1 MNTEQLYEIF
11 LQHPTVT
18 TDSRHCPEGSI
29 FFALRGESFD
39 GNTFAAA
46 ALAAGC
52 AYAVV
57 DEHEYATDPRCLL
70 VSDVLET
77 LQQLAALHRRKWGHT
92 ILQITGT
99 NGKTTTKELIA
110 AVLGQKYRVLY
121 TEGNQNNHIG
131 VPLTLL
137 RLRQEHEVAVIETG
151 ANHPGEIAAL
161 CRIVQPDCGLVTNVG
176 RAHLQGFGSFEGV
189 KRTKGELYDYLKSHN
204 GLVFINA
211 FDDHLRI
218 MAEDRGLNRMIP
230 YVEGRVADC
239 SHLITV
245 QWRADVDEPWHTIQ
259 TQLVGTY
266 NIENIRAA
274 ATVGHWLGVEADKID
289 AAIGQYVPTNSR
301 SQLQQTA
308 RNRLIVDTYNANPT
322 SMAAALTNFTFFE
335 ASNKMLI
342 LGEMRE
348 LGEDSVAEHQRII
361 RQATEMVGADTIW
374 LVGEAF
380 SQAAS
385 TMEDRPRG
393 EIRFFRSV
401 EQVKDALSA
410 TPLTGRTILI
420 KGSNGTR
427 LFELPAL
434 L

>member
-57 DEHEYATDPRCLL
+57 DEQQYATDPRCLL

-161 CRIVQPDCGLVTNVG
+161 CNIVQPDCGLVTNVG

-189 KRTKGELYDYLKSHN
+189 KRTKGELYDYLKSHD

-335 ASNKMLI
+335 AENKMLI

-380 SQAAS
+380 SQAAA
-385 TMEDRPRG
+385 TMIDRPRG

>member
-57 DEHEYATDPRCLL
+57 DEQQYATDPRCLL

-161 CRIVQPDCGLVTNVG
+161 CNIVQPDCGLVTNVG

-189 KRTKGELYDYLKSHN
+189 KRTKGELYDYLKSHD

-335 ASNKMLI
+335 AENKMLI

-385 TMEDRPRG
+385 TMEDRPRCD
-393 EIRFFRSV
+393 IRFFRSV
-401 EQVKDALSA
+401 EEVKDTISA

>member
-161 CRIVQPDCGLVTNVG
+161 CNIVQPDCGLVTNVG

-189 KRTKGELYDYLKSHN
+189 KRTKGELYDYLKSHD

-289 AAIGQYVPTNSR
+289 AAIGHYVPTNSR

-335 ASNKMLI
+335 ASKKMLI

-385 TMEDRPRG
+385 TMIDRPRG
-393 EIRFFRSV
+393 DIRFFRSV
-401 EQVKDALSA
+401 EQVKAALST
-410 TPLTGRTILI
+410 TPLIGRTILI

>member
-29 FFALRGESFD
+29 FFALRGETFD

-189 KRTKGELYDYLKSHN
+189 KRTKGELYDYLKSHD

-239 SHLITV
+239 SHLISV

-335 ASNKMLI
+335 AENKMLI

-361 RQATEMVGADTIW
+361 CQATEMVGADTIW
-374 LVGEAF
+374 LVGEEF
-380 SQAAS
+380 RKAADEM
-385 TMEDRPRG
+385 TGLPAG
-393 EIRFFRSV
+393 LRFFHDV
-401 EQVKDALSA
+401 EEVKTALLE
-410 TPLTGRTILI
+410 TPVSGKTILI
-420 KGSNGTR
+420 KGSNATR
-427 LFELPAL
+427 LFLLPAL

>member
-18 TDSRHCPEGSI
+18 TDSRNCPEGSI

-57 DEHEYATDPRCLL
+57 DEQQYATDPRCLL

-161 CRIVQPDCGLVTNVG
+161 CNIVQPDCGLVTNVG

-189 KRTKGELYDYLKSHN
+189 KRTKGELYDYLKSHD

-335 ASNKMLI
+335 AENKMLI

-385 TMEDRPRG
+385 TMEDRPRCD
-393 EIRFFRSV
+393 IRFFRSV
-401 EQVKDALSA
+401 EEVKDTISA

>member
-161 CRIVQPDCGLVTNVG
+161 CNIVQPDCGLVTNVG

-189 KRTKGELYDYLKSHN
+189 KRTKGELYDYLKSHD

-335 ASNKMLI
+335 AENKMLI

-385 TMEDRPRG
+385 TMEDRPRCD
-393 EIRFFRSV
+393 IRFFRSV

>member
-57 DEHEYATDPRCLL
+57 DEQQYATDPRCLL

-161 CRIVQPDCGLVTNVG
+161 CNIVQPDCGLVTNVG

-189 KRTKGELYDYLKSHN
+189 KRTKGELYDYLKSHD

-335 ASNKMLI
+335 AENKMLI

-385 TMEDRPRG
+385 TMEDRPRCD
-393 EIRFFRSV
+393 IRFFRSV

>member
-57 DEHEYATDPRCLL
+57 DEQQYATDPRCLL

-161 CRIVQPDCGLVTNVG
+161 CNIVQPDCGLVTNVG

-189 KRTKGELYDYLKSHN
+189 KRTKGELYDYLKSHD

-335 ASNKMLI
+335 AENKMLI

-385 TMEDRPRG
+385 TMEDRPRCD
-393 EIRFFRSV
+393 IRFFRSV
-401 EQVKDALSA
+401 EEVKDTLSA

>member
-385 TMEDRPRG
+385 TMEDRPRCD
-393 EIRFFRSV
+393 IRFFRSV
-401 EQVKDALSA
+401 EEVKDALSA

>member
-110 AVLGQKYRVLY
+110 AVLGQKYQVLY

-161 CRIVQPDCGLVTNVG
+161 CNIVQPDCGLVTNVG

-189 KRTKGELYDYLKSHN
+189 KRTKGELYDYLKSHD

-239 SHLITV
+239 SHLISV

-289 AAIGQYVPTNSR
+289 AAIGHYVPTNSR

-335 ASNKMLI
+335 AENKMLI

-385 TMEDRPRG
+385 TMIDRPRG

-420 KGSNGTR
+420 KGSNATR

>member
-11 LQHPTVT
+11 LQHPVVT
-18 TDSRHCPEGSI
+18 TDSRRCPEGSI
-29 FFALRGESFD
+29 FFALRGASFD
-39 GNTFAAA
+39 GNAYAAK

-57 DEHEYATDPRCLL
+57 DEKEFATDERCIL
-70 VSDVLET
+70 VADVLDT
-77 LQQLAALHRRKWGHT
+77 LQQLAALHRRKWGKSV
-92 ILQITGT
+92 LQITGT

-121 TEGNQNNHIG
+121 TEGNLNNHIG

-137 RLRQEHEVAVIETG
+137 RLRDEHEVAVIETG

-161 CRIVQPDCGLVTNVG
+161 CRIVQANCALITNVG
-176 RAHLQGFGSFEGV
+176 RAHLQGFGSFDGV
-189 KRTKGELYDYLKSHN
+189 KRTKGELYDDMKAHD

-211 FDDHLRI
+211 FDDELRI
-218 MAEDRGLNRMIP
+218 MAEDRDLQRVVP

-239 SHLITV
+239 SRLITV
-245 QWRADVDEPWHTIQ
+245 QWRADVDTPWHTVQ

-274 ATVGHWLGVEADKID
+274 ATVGLTLGVEPEKID
-289 AAIGQYVPTNSR
+289 DAIAQYSPTNSR
-301 SQLQQTA
+301 SQLQKTE
-308 RNRLIVDTYNANPT
+308 RNSLIVDTYNANPT
-322 SMAAALTNFTFFE
+322 SMRAALTNFAFFE
-335 ASNKMLI
+335 AENKMLI

-348 LGEDSVAEHQRII
+348 LGDESKAEHRKVL
-361 RQATEMVGADTIW
+361 RDTELTGAEAIW
-374 LVGEAF
+374 LVGDEF
-380 SQAAS
+380 RRAA
-385 TMEDRPRG
+385 EGAELPHAPV
-393 EIRFFRSV
+393 RFFHDV
-401 EQVKDALSA
+401 EEVKAALA
-410 TPLTGRTILI
+410 DTPLAGHTILI

-427 LFELPAL
+427 LYELPAL

>member
-57 DEHEYATDPRCLL
+57 DEHEYATDPCCLL

-189 KRTKGELYDYLKSHN
+189 KRTKGELYDYLKSHD

-335 ASNKMLI
+335 ASKKMLI

-385 TMEDRPRG
+385 TMEDRPRCD
-393 EIRFFRSV
+393 IRFFRSV

>member
-57 DEHEYATDPRCLL
+57 DEQQYATDPRCLL

-189 KRTKGELYDYLKSHN
+189 KRTKGELYDYLKSHD

-335 ASNKMLI
+335 AENKMLI

-385 TMEDRPRG
+385 TMEDRPRCD
-393 EIRFFRSV
+393 IRFFRSV

>member
-1 MNTEQLYEIF
+1 M
-11 LQHPTVT
+11 
-18 TDSRHCPEGSI
+18 
-29 FFALRGESFD
+29 
-39 GNTFAAA
+39 
-46 ALAAGC
+46 
-52 AYAVV
+52 V

-161 CRIVQPDCGLVTNVG
+161 CNIVQPDCGLVTNVG

-189 KRTKGELYDYLKSHN
+189 KRTKGELYDYLKSHD

-335 ASNKMLI
+335 AENKMLI

-385 TMEDRPRG
+385 TMEDRPRCD
-393 EIRFFRSV
+393 IRFFRSV